1 MWGQDKL
8 CKRFPQ
14 VQGIIPTR
22 VGTSYEIACYF
33 LLISGSSPRVWG
45 QALLQLRLPATSRI
59 IPTRVGT
66 SLTIIVRFAPLTDHP
81 HACGDKSH
89 AICRIFSGEGSSPRV
104 WGQDSSVHCI
114 CEAVRIIPTRV
125 GTSVIFIAAYSHLQD
140 HPHACGDKFL

>member
-66 SLTIIVRFAPLTDHP
+66 RILPLVYDDSLRDHP
-81 HACGDKSH
+81 HACGDKLSVILMLR
-89 AICRIFSGEGSSPRV
+89 AGMGSSPRV
-104 WGQDSSVHCI
+104 WGQVVCVSLFLYGL
-114 CEAVRIIPTRV
+114 RIIPTRV
-125 GTSVIFIAAYSHLQD
+125 GTRRS
-140 HPHACGDKFL
+140 